1 MDIKLFTQIL
11 KDKNI
16 DNYEKMKYK
25 YKNDFMDFLE
35 NLKLLFYKE
44 LPIKDFYGN
53 QLVFRQEG
61 IDLNQNSVKLLL
73 KSQNDKFGIKAAENE
88 IISTSA
94 IENIDFD
101 RKSVRNILKGLAPLD
116 EMENRILGQKKGLE
130 FISDPSNNITEEN
143 IYKLY
148 QMTIG
153 DFLDEN
159 DKLLKGNFYR
169 HDSVYIVSN
178 KTEHTELDYHK
189 VPEYVDKLINF
200 INTDDKINDLIKAAI
215 IHFYIA
221 YIHPYFDGNGRM
233 SRFLHIW
240 FLIQKGYESTLF
252 LPFSEL
258 IQKEKPDYYKA
269 FTLIEKNQ
277 SISGVTDITPFLK
290 YFTDKIYNNISFKSE
305 SDDILNT
312 YHEIF
317 KTGIITEKETMLWN
331 FVISFYGT
339 EEFSTK
345 QLEKDFGNAAYAT
358 IRNFVLK
365 FTDLELLTCTHY
377 GNRVKYKIKYNL

>member
-1 MDIKLFTQIL
+1 MDIKRFTEIIR
-11 KDKNI
+11 DKNI

-25 YKNDFMDFLE
+25 YQDDFTDFLE

-53 QLVFRQEG
+53 ALIFRQEG
-61 IDLNQNSVKLLL
+61 IDLNQSSVKLLL
-73 KSQNDKFGIKAAENE
+73 KSQNHKFGMKAAENE

-101 RKSVRNILKGLAPLD
+101 RKSVRNILKGLAPAD
-116 EMENRILGQKKGLE
+116 EMENRILGHKKGLE
-130 FISDPSNNITEEN
+130 FISDISNKITEEN

-169 HDSVYIVSN
+169 HDSVYIVSD
-178 KTEHTELDYHK
+178 KTEHIGLDYHK
-189 VPEYVDKLINF
+189 ITEYMSELVKF
-200 INTDDKINDLIKAAI
+200 INTDDCMNDLIKAAI
-215 IHFYIA
+215 IHFYVA
-221 YIHPYFDGNGRM
+221 YVHPYFNGNGRM

-258 IQKEKPDYYKA
+258 IQEEKQGYYKA

-277 SISGVTDITPFLK
+277 SISGVTDVTPFVK
-290 YFTDKIYNNISFKSE
+290 YFVDKIYNNISFKSN
-305 SDDILNT
+305 SDDVFSS
-312 YHEIF
+312 YHEIL

-331 FVISFYGT
+331 FVLSVYGT

-358 IRNFVLK
+358 IRSFVLK
-365 FTDLELLTCTHY
+365 FTELDLLTSTHY
-377 GNRVKYKIKYNL
+377 GNRVKYRIK